1 MRTPDQWT
9 ARERRL
15 LRELRDPAR
24 IQTFLDALP
33 YLPEGGALSPRTT
46 LETGTAQC
54 FGGAILAAAALSE
67 LGHRPLLLNLRAE
80 NDDDHVLAV
89 FRHRGLWGAVAKS
102 NCTTLR
108 HREPVYR
115 SLRELVMS
123 YFDFYF
129 RVDGVKTLRS
139 YSVTLDLS
147 RYDAS
152 GWRFAGGR
160 LLAIEEDIERLRHY
174 DLVPRH
180 LRGHLAL
187 ATPDV
192 LAACLLGSRPEGLF
206 RPS

>member
-1 MRTPDQWT
+1 MESQDRWT
-9 ARERRL
+9 LRERKV
-15 LRELRDPAR
+15 LRQLRRPSLVQA
-24 IQTFLDALP
+24 FLDSLT

-54 FGGAILAAAALSE
+54 FGGAIFAAAALAE
-67 LGHRPLLLNLRAE
+67 LGYRPRLLDLRAE

-89 FRHRGLWGAVAKS
+89 FQLRGLWGAVAKS
-102 NCTTLR
+102 NYTTLR
-108 HREPVYR
+108 YREPVYR

-129 RVDGVKTLRS
+129 NVNGMNSLRA

-147 RYDAS
+147 RYDAT
-152 GWRFAGGR
+152 GWRFRSGR
-160 LLAIEEDIERLRHY
+160 LLDIEEDIERLRHY

-180 LRGHLAL
+180 LRGKLAP
-187 ATPDV
+187 ASPDV